1 MNDQDK
7 TKVNRILSD
16 LSNLVRSGLV
26 TRQQVLGVLGETQ
39 PRVSQQ
45 VPSFKEKIN
54 LQKILYYIG
63 GFIVLLGIIFF
74 IYQFWDIM
82 SQVSKTVLALGSA
95 VSAYALGYYF
105 FVNTQS
111 KDFGHAFL
119 VISVALFPLG
129 VGTALDTIGISA
141 TKSGGFS
148 VNSALLF
155 MIFFVSY
162 FTLKAAIFL
171 PFSIMAAST
180 LFFSFTNFLFRD
192 LGTPLHFYE
201 YRVLTLGITYTLFGY
216 YFFQTNRKFM
226 TNLMYSF
233 GLLMFLGASLSL
245 QGFYPKSI
253 NVFWQLI
260 YPFLLVLTFWGSI
273 KLQSKAFLIMAT
285 LFTFGE
291 ILKLTTEY
299 FSKSI
304 GWPVSLI
311 VAGLIIMGIGYMS
324 FELNKRF
331 IKKSSHLLQNG
342 YSEKLQ

>member
-1 MNDQDK
+1 MNEQDQ
-7 TKVNRILSD
+7 TKVNETLSD
-16 LSNLVRSGLV
+16 LSHLVRTGLV
-26 TRQQVLGVLGETQ
+26 TREQVLDVLGDTRPQ
-39 PRVSQQ
+39 ISQQ
-45 VPSFKEKIN
+45 PHPFQQRIN

-63 GFIVLLGIIFF
+63 GFIVFLGIIFF
-74 IYQFWDIM
+74 IHQFWGTM
-82 SQVSKTVLALGSA
+82 SQVSKTILALGAA

-105 FVNTQS
+105 FANTQS

-119 VISVALFPLG
+119 IISAALFPLG
-129 VGTALDTIGISA
+129 VGTALDTVGISA
-141 TKSGGFS
+141 TKSGGVS
-148 VNSALLF
+148 VNSAVLF
-155 MIFFVSY
+155 MIFFISY
-162 FTLKAAIFL
+162 YSLRAAIFL

-180 LFFSFTNFLFRD
+180 LLFSFTNFLFKD
-192 LGTPLHFYE
+192 VGVTPHFYE
-201 YRVLTLGITYTLFGY
+201 YRILILGVTYILFGY

-226 TNLMYSF
+226 TNLLYSF

-245 QGFYPKSI
+245 QGFSPKVNI
-253 NVFWQLI
+253 FWQLI

-291 ILKLTTEY
+291 IVKLTSEY

-331 IKKSSHLLQNG
+331 IKKSLPLP
-342 YSEKLQ
+342 